1 MFQIQQKADIEELK
15 TFLSQATRENVKK
28 SLQATLTSLQEET
41 NRLHMAE
48 KQRLERQANQTA
60 FSKKM

>member
-1 MFQIQQKADIEELK
+1 M
-15 TFLSQATRENVKK
+15 TFLSQATRDNVKK
-28 SLQATLTSLQEET
+28 SLQTTLNLLQEEVT
-41 NRLHMAE
+41 RLQKSE